1 MIDRREL
8 ETLGAEMSG
17 EAMDLR
23 ARADEA
29 FVDWGLLAGLTAK
42 LVRQRGIRVLAI
54 SGSQGSGKSTL
65 AAMLVR
71 ALSVE
76 GVRAS
81 AVSIDD
87 FYLSKKARRAL
98 AAAVHP
104 LLVTRGVPGTHDHAW
119 LAKLLRHHLAD
130 EAASVPRFD
139 KATDDRSGEEVIDTD
154 CLILEGW
161 CVGVTCQ
168 EPEALALPINA
179 LEVIEDPDGVWRHWV
194 NAQIN
199 HYKPIWEAVEFWVH
213 LRVPDFAQ
221 VYEWR
226 ARQETDISP
235 AHRMADAALKR
246 FIQHYERL
254 TRHLWRSPLSRPGL
268 KVELD
273 ADHDV
278 VSVQAVD

>member
-29 FVDWGLLAGLTAK
+29 FVDWALLAGLTAK

-130 EAASVPRFD
+130 EAASIPRFD

>member
-226 ARQETDISP
+226 ARQEADLSP
-235 AHRMADAALKR
+235 AHRMADATLKR

-254 TRHLWRSPLSRPGL
+254 TRHLWRSPLSQPGL
-268 KVELD
+268 KVEID
-273 ADHDV
+273 AAHDV

>member
-29 FVDWGLLAGLTAK
+29 FVDWALLAGLTAK

>member
-29 FVDWGLLAGLTAK
+29 FVDWALLAVLTAK
-42 LVRQRGIRVLAI
+42 LVRQGGIRVLAI
-54 SGSQGSGKSTL
+54 SGSQGSGKSTF

-226 ARQETDISP
+226 ARQEADLSP
-235 AHRMADAALKR
+235 AHRMADATLKR

-254 TRHLWRSPLSRPGL
+254 TRHLWRSPLSPPGL
-268 KVELD
+268 KVEID
-273 ADHDV
+273 AAHDV